1 MSAPDCAQRDR
12 YHRRPGQECIM
23 SAPAQL
29 PLPELDA
36 HAIDVEEF
44 RAYTPEKF
52 EVLNGYLFDTRP
64 HTESRRRLLHLL
76 LVNVGLLEAVRL
88 APEERWREA
97 LQRVYET

>member
-1 MSAPDCAQRDR
+1 MSAPD
-12 YHRRPGQECIM
+12 
-23 SAPAQL
+23 QL

-36 HAIDVEEF
+36 QAIDVEEF

-52 EVLNGYLFDTRP
+52 ELLGGYLFDTRQ
-64 HTESRRRLLHLL
+64 HAESRRRLLHLL

-97 LQRVYET
+97 LQRVYEA